1 MFGNFR
7 AMNANNISE
16 LVESLGNLRKEK
28 VNRMTTLMVDSL
40 TFTLSFN
47 YTADQ
52 EMTQVTKMSFIN
64 LTRAH

>member
-1 MFGNFR
+1 
-7 AMNANNISE
+7 MNANNISE

-47 YTADQ
+47 NTADQ
-52 EMTQVTKMSFIN
+52 EMTQLTKKSFIN
-64 LTRAH
+64 LTRAN

>member
-1 MFGNFR
+1 
-7 AMNANNISE
+7 MNANNISE

-47 YTADQ
+47 CTADQ
-52 EMTQVTKMSFIN
+52 EMTQVTEESFIN
-64 LTRAH
+64 LTRAN